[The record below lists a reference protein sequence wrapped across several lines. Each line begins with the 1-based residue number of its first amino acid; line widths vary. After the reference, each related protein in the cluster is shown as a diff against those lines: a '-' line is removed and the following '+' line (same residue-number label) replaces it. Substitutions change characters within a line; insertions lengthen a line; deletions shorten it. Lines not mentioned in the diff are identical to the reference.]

1 MTLCGAHDYSEVN
14 HKQLKMYTNV
24 IWQVVLKSSLQRHI
38 KRGSVTGFMKYLGV
52 SLEEAK
58 SLMTRSISL
67 ARQAVG
73 EHLAERGIQYSR
85 EIHLY
90 GIGQCRLPLIAGSI
104 GPYGACLHDG
114 SEYTG
119 SYVDRVTK
127 QKLKDWHRQRI
138 ELFYS
143 EGLRLFA
150 CETIPVQLEAEV
162 IVEVM
167 SEFSDAYCWISFSCK
182 DGLHV
187 CHGETLVD
195 AVSSVVHSSQVAP
208 EAGLGHQA
216 SKIWHQGVKLLKQ
229 MVTSQLRL
237 KTSLMSIMCL
247 HVCPPACLS
256 ACIQVIAVGVNC
268 TAPQHV
274 ESLLKSISKC
284 SAGRMLLAYPNSG
297 EEWIDSRWEVQE
309 DSSLALVNYLQLWIQ
324 AGAKLIGGCCR
335 TRPSD
340 IQSFHQAFHA
350 NQN

>member
-1 MTLCGAHDYSEVN
+1 MATGNCS
-14 HKQLKMYTNV
+14 
-24 IWQVVLKSSLQRHI
+24 VVLLDGGLATELEQRGFMIQDDPLWSARLLRSQPQAI
-38 KRGSVTGFMKYLGV
+38 KDVHKCYLASGAEIIITASYQASVTGFMKYLGV

-195 AVSSVVHSSQVAP
+195 AVSSVVHSSQV
-208 EAGLGHQA
+208 
-216 SKIWHQGVKLLKQ
+216 
-229 MVTSQLRL
+229 
-237 KTSLMSIMCL
+237 
-247 HVCPPACLS
+247 
-256 ACIQVIAVGVNC
+256 IAVGVNC